1 MKQLKLKFIPKSYLK
16 IMGKSDVHVVNGE
29 ITIDVLDTAIEN
41 DIKLSDFAVYVHYDL
56 YEMLKDYGNW
66 ELVECKAR

>member
-1 MKQLKLKFIPKSYLK
+1 MKQLKFIPKSYLK
-16 IMGKSDVHVVNGE
+16 IMGNKDVYGVNGE
-29 ITIDVLDTAIEN
+29 ITIDVLDTSIEN

-56 YEMLKDYGNW
+56 YEMLKEYGSW